1 MVPSE
6 KISDFQV
13 DFFFFLTKLTFS
25 IIKMRVEEIF
35 ILKTQIVSHI

>member
-6 KISDFQV
+6 KSSDFQV
-13 DFFFFLTKLTFS
+13 DFFFLTKLTFS